1 MIHGDILGERARLTP
16 DRTALVLVDSGE
28 RLTYRQL
35 DERAA
40 RCARVWRECLGL
52 ARGDRVGILAHNRA
66 EYVEAFCAAGKT
78 GIVLV
83 TMGTRLTAHEL
94 SHVVADSGMRALVYE
109 GAFAETVTALRGL
122 VDVAQWVALDEP
134 AAPADRRF
142 AELAGGLDAAAFE
155 RQRCDPEDA
164 YALLYTSGT
173 TGAPKGVVIPHRQ
186 VAWNGYNTAVNWQLG
201 QDDVSPIFTPLYHAG
216 GLMAFLTP
224 LLTVGG
230 TIVLHGG
237 FDVGEIWRTIETE
250 GCTVVLGVPTIWKML
265 MEAPEFATVDLS
277 RVRAFYSGGA
287 PLPHYIIEAY
297 QQRGVVFKQGFGM
310 TEVGVNCFS
319 MTSEESRRKS
329 GSIGKPLMFTEVRLV
344 DGAGGEVGVDEVGE
358 LLFRGPHVCRGYW
371 KNPEA
376 TAAALDGEGWFHTG
390 DLARRDAEGFFYVAG
405 RSKEMI
411 ISGGVNI
418 YPAEIEAALLLHPD
432 VADAAVVALPDER
445 WGEVGVAFVVPLEG
459 REPALD
465 ELAAHLG
472 ERLAKFKIPKRFEL
486 IDELP
491 RTAYGK
497 VVKGELRDRLL
508 EAGP

>member
-16 DRTALVLVDSGE
+16 DRTALVLIDSGE

-40 RCARVWRECLGL
+40 RCARVWRERLGL
-52 ARGDRVGILAHNRA
+52 AKGDRVGILAHNRA

-94 SHVVADSGMRALVYE
+94 SHIVADSGMRALVYD
-109 GAFAETVTALRGL
+109 GAFAETVTALREL
-122 VDVAQWVALDEP
+122 VDVAHWVALDEP
-134 AAPADRRF
+134 AAPADLRHG
-142 AELAGGLDAAAFE
+142 ELAAGLGAGGFE
-155 RQRCDPEDA
+155 RERCDPEDA

-186 VAWNGYNTAVNWQLG
+186 VAWNGYNTAVSWQLR

-224 LLTVGG
+224 LFTVGG
-230 TIVLHGG
+230 TVVLHGG
-237 FDVGEIWRTIETE
+237 FDVGEIWRTLEAE

-265 MEAPEFATVDLS
+265 MEAPEFATTDLS

-297 QQRGVVFKQGFGM
+297 QERGVVFKQGFGM

-319 MTSEESRRKS
+319 MTAEESRRKI

-371 KNPEA
+371 HNPEA
-376 TAAALDGEGWFHTG
+376 TAAALDEEGWFHTG

-432 VADAAVVALPDER
+432 VADAAVVALPDEQ

-459 REPALD
+459 RE
-465 ELAAHLG
+465 LAPEGLTAHLA

-508 EAGP
+508 GAGS